1 MQAQMLVSN
10 VRLPALPTFENV
22 KRLEM
27 AINAFPKEML
37 VVPHTPVHYFAEG
50 MYARTL
56 EIEKGQIIVG
66 KQHRHEH
73 LVMLVKGKV
82 TINTDKGMET
92 ITGPKVWV
100 SKAGDKRA
108 LLTATKCIFFTCHLN
123 PNELRDIG
131 ELEAEILTGE

>member
-1 MQAQMLVSN
+1 MPVQTLASKVF
-10 VRLPALPTFENV
+10 LPALPTFEAV
-22 KRLEM
+22 KRLENV
-27 AINAFPKEML
+27 INSFPKEML
-37 VVPHTPVHYFAEG
+37 VVPHEPVHYFAEG

-92 ITGPKVWV
+92 ITGPKIWV

-108 LLTATKCIFFTCHLN
+108 LLTVTKCTFFTCHLN
-123 PNELRDIG
+123 PNDLRDIG